1 MTPQPADSPEPTLFP
16 LGDADPQPEAQPDRV
31 DLAPTPPAVGDL
43 ARSLPANL
51 RMGTSSWSFPGWT
64 NVYKHTHKPAD
75 LARSGLPAYAAHPL
89 LRTVA
94 LDRAFYA
101 PVPEREQAELA
112 AQTPADFRFVVKAYQ
127 ALTRPTADDAGRTH
141 GNTADHT
148 TTNPLFLD
156 PAAAED
162 LVIAPTVRALGPRL
176 GVILFQFPPLDLSP
190 ASPVA
195 SPEVLVES
203 LAEFLAALP
212 VGPAYA
218 VELRNRAF
226 LERPNLT
233 RALTDTLRAHS
244 TACSLAHHPTLPTID
259 AQARALASAGYPI
272 TDAPHTLIR
281 WMLRHDQTYAGA
293 KARYQPFTDIRD
305 PDVPTRNT
313 IATTA
318 LDAIA
323 KPAFI
328 IVNNK
333 AEGSAPHTIARL
345 ASHIAER
352 AATNEQERNNI
363 R

>member
-1 MTPQPADSPEPTLFP
+1 MTPQPPEIPEPTLFP
-16 LGDADPQPEAQPDRV
+16 LGETSPADASSAARI
-31 DLAPTPPAVGDL
+31 APAPAPPAVGDL
-43 ARSLPANL
+43 ARSLPATL

-64 NVYKHTHKPAD
+64 NVYRPPTTGTHKPAD
-75 LARSGLPAYAAHPL
+75 LARTGLPAYTAHPL

-162 LVIAPTVRALGPRL
+162 LVIAPTVRALGSRL
-176 GVILFQFPPLDLSP
+176 GIILFQFPPLDLSTRDNTR
-190 ASPVA
+190 SPVA
-195 SPEVLVES
+195 SPEVLIES

-218 VELRNRAF
+218 IELRNRTL
-226 LERPNLT
+226 LERP
-233 RALTDTLRAHS
+233 ALTHALAQTLRTHN
-244 TACSLAHHPTLPTID
+244 TALSLAHHPTLPTID
-259 AQARALASAGYPI
+259 EQAQALAQAGYPI

-281 WMLRHDQTYAGA
+281 WMLKHDQTYAGA

-305 PDVPTRNT
+305 PDVPTRTT
-313 IATTA
+313 IADTA
-318 LDAIA
+318 LNAIT
-323 KPAFI
+323 KPTYI

-345 ASHIAER
+345 ANHIAR
-352 AATNEQERNNI
+352 LI
-363 R
+363 